1 LPRKAKILAPS
12 VVKTVAAT
20 LRADSLACKDGQL
33 IASEADLLARYG
45 VSRPTL
51 RQAAA
56 IVVQEQLL
64 KVKRGVNGGYVAVK
78 PAGEAVAHMAAIY
91 LHARGVDLG
100 QILRAVE
107 PIRAELARL
116 AADNADSKVRAE
128 IEQFLQRELHPS
140 DDSYRGFL
148 RSEREFGEILGRA
161 GKNDVLSLY
170 LNILYDLAATVKPQY
185 DVYIGQPERVAEYRK
200 VRAGIA
206 KAVLE
211 GDSEIAMLAA
221 RRGSALVARWMVAD
235 ERAQRAKTQIA
246 ASGSRDKGPGN
257 RGRKSPKS
265 DKNGRYIT

>member
-1 LPRKAKILAPS
+1 M
-12 VVKTVAAT
+12 VKTVAAT
-20 LRADSLACKDGQL
+20 LRADSLACKDGEL
-33 IASEADLLARYG
+33 IAPEAELLARYG

-56 IVVQEQLL
+56 IVEQEQLL
-64 KVKRGVNGGYVAVK
+64 KVKRGVSGGYVAVK
-78 PAGEAVAHMAAIY
+78 PAGEAVAHMATIY

-100 QILRAVE
+100 QILHAVE
-107 PIRAELARL
+107 PIRIELARL

-128 IEQFLQRELHPS
+128 IEQFLEQELHPS

-148 RSEREFGEILGRA
+148 RSEREFGEILGR
-161 GKNDVLSLY
+161 GSKNAVLSLF
-170 LNILYDLAATVKPQY
+170 LNILYDLAATVKPQN

-206 KAVLE
+206 KAVVE

-235 ERAQRAKTQIA
+235 ERAQRAKTQIRT
-246 ASGSRDKGPGN
+246 SGNAGKGPRS
-257 RGRKSPKS
+257 RGRKLSKAEKS
-265 DKNGRYIT
+265 EPHTV